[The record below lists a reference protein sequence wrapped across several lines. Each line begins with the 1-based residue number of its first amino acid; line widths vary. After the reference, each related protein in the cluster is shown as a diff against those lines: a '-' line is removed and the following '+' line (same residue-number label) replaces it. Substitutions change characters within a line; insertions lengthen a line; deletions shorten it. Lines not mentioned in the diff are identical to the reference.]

1 MKDKKSQMLILEA
14 EGVEIELLQEEL
26 SRFYHDLSSK
36 YPGVKIRGSGM
47 TEKGIEDIKKVI
59 GGWK

>member
-1 MKDKKSQMLILEA
+1 MKDKKSQMLILEV
-14 EGVEIELLQEEL
+14 EGVEIEFLQEEL

-36 YPGVKIRGSGM
+36 YPSVKIRGSAM
-47 TEKGIEDIKKVI
+47 TEKGAEDIKKVI